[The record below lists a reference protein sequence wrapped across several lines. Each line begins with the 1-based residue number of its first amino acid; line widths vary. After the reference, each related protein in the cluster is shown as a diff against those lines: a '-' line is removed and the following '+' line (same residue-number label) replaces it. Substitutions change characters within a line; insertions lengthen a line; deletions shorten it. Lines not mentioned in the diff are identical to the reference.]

1 MLFKNNIESRRKKTA
16 LLLGKIG
23 AVLSVPVIVYS
34 FGTNPPLPNTGA
46 PGEGTC
52 ASCHGTL
59 TAGSGITI
67 TLPATTYTP
76 GGPAVAMTVAIP
88 AVPCGGTGGGCG
100 FELTALTQSGNASA
114 GTLAAT
120 TPPNAAFPQ
129 DAVSTVGSRQ
139 YAFSTVETTSWVVSW
154 TPPATNVG
162 NVVFYATG
170 GQHNTNFSN
179 SVVLTPAVVPP
190 PPPPT
195 PTLLV
200 NPTSL
205 TFTVNGAAPADQ
217 TISVTSSGTQVA
229 VTASSSTTPS
239 GGTWLTI
246 MPPGGNTPLTETVH
260 IVATGL
266 AAGTYN
272 GSVSFASTGAS
283 NSPQSVP
290 VTLIVTTPI
299 PPPTTPPTLN
309 LTSTGLTFNATVGG
323 AAPSPQSV
331 TVSTSNG
338 SAVTFTDSATTA
350 TGGSWLS
357 VDTAAH
363 TTPTSEPISIATVPS
378 TAGTYQGTV
387 TFTSSATSPTSI
399 TLPVTLIVASST
411 PPPTTNTPWSFS
423 HNVVDR
429 QMNGT
434 DYMLLD
440 GSGGVSSTGQLR
452 GSGSFTRFQSLTQ
465 APATTPIVENGSW
478 RVTGLAPMP
487 NNPNLITTTVTTSTG
502 TTITRVTGGTVVVQ
516 VAITIAGCNS
526 GSGGGEIEDGTPG
539 PTPTPITGTLTI
551 VSNGSTGSGVSLN
564 YNGTCS
570 TTSPGTPTPSGSF
583 ISAGIGTY
591 SIGNGGGN

>member
-16 LLLGKIG
+16 LLLGKIA

-67 TLPATTYTP
+67 TLSAATYTP
-76 GGPAVAMTVAIP
+76 GGPPVAITVAIP
-88 AVPCGGTGGGCG
+88 AVTCGATGGGCG
-100 FELTALTQSGNASA
+100 FELTALTQSGNAAA

-139 YAFSTVETTSWVVSW
+139 YAFSTVETTSWVVNW
-154 TPPATNVG
+154 IPPATNVG
-162 NVVFYATG
+162 NVVVYATG

-179 SVVLTPAVVPP
+179 SVVINAPVVT
-190 PPPPT
+190 PPT
-195 PTLLV
+195 PTLSAL
-200 NPTSL
+200 PTSL
-205 TFTVNGAAPADQ
+205 NFTVNGAAPADQ
-217 TISVTSSGTQVA
+217 TISVTSGGSPIA
-229 VTASSSTTPS
+229 VTATSATTPA

-246 MPPGGNTPLTETVH
+246 LPPGGNTPLTETVH
-260 IVATGL
+260 IVATSL

-283 NSPQSVP
+283 NSPISVP
-290 VTLIVTTPI
+290 VTLTVTSPI
-299 PPPTTPPTLN
+299 PPPITTPTLV
-309 LTSTGLTFNATVGG
+309 LSSAGVTFNATVGG

-331 TVSTSNG
+331 TVTASDG
-338 SAVTFTDSATTA
+338 SAVTFTDSASTTS
-350 TGGSWLS
+350 GGSWLS
-357 VDTAAH
+357 VDTGADS
-363 TTPTSEPISIATVPS
+363 TPTSEPISIATVPS

-387 TFTSSATSPTSI
+387 TFTSPATSPNSV
-399 TLPVTLIVASST
+399 TLPVTLTVAPST
-411 PPPTTNTPWSFS
+411 PPPTTNTPWSFN

-429 QMNGT
+429 QMGGT

-440 GSGGVSSTGQLR
+440 GNGGVNSTGQLR

-465 APATTPIVENGSW
+465 APATTPIVENGRW
-478 RVTGLAPMP
+478 TVTGLTSA
-487 NNPNLITTTVTTSTG
+487 NLITTTFTTSTG
-502 TTITRVTGGTVVVQ
+502 TTITRVTGGTVVLQ
-516 VAITIAGCNS
+516 VAITIAGCN
-526 GSGGGEIEDGTPG
+526 GSGGGESEGGTPG
-539 PTPTPITGTLTI
+539 PTPNPITGTLTI
-551 VSNGSTGSGVSLN
+551 VSNGNTGSGVSLN
-564 YNGTCS
+564 YSGTCS
-570 TTSPGTPTPSGSF
+570 TTSPGTPPPSGNF
-583 ISAGIGTY
+583 MSAGIGTF